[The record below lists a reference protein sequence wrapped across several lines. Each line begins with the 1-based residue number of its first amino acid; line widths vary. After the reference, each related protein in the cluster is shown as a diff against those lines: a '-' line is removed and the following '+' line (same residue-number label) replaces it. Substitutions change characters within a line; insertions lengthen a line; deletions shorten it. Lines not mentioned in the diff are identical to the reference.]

1 MADTADVV
9 RTTPYA
15 PTSVPENER
24 PFGHDR
30 TRLTLSALFAA
41 SLLVYAAGSAGHADP
56 VRAAGLAGA
65 LFFGVGTAPLQLSGR
80 ARLDLRLGVAG
91 VVGMSVLLI
100 VASVMALTPWW
111 HPVLAAAVIGAAAA
125 AVHAWACA
133 RVLSRQSLSE
143 LFGLPW
149 SRPSVRV
156 WRGSGAS
163 IACIACIAA
172 GNVLWCASAVRLG
185 HIVPGALGFLPNIS
199 VFWYVGLA
207 CVVAGIV
214 LARGRSEWH
223 AACGVLSLLAALT
236 VTPGIVYGMPRLQ
249 WSAKHIQLV
258 QTVLQAHFLNRGA
271 GIYDAYSGFFSGMA
285 WLCELAG
292 IHDPTGIATYWQ
304 FIIGVL
310 AVVGLRLFFG
320 RLTTSPY
327 RIWVAIAL
335 VILVNSVHEDYF
347 SPQSVGFAL
356 SMGVYGLAV
365 GSPRLGR
372 RALGRRGLGRRA
384 LDERELDQRELGRG
398 GLGPRWPG
406 LDERARII
414 LLVLAGCALA
424 VTHELSP
431 YIVGGVLVVLVIF
444 RTIRPWYV
452 PATILLPAIGW
463 ALLNRNDLSGFI
475 SLSDMWH
482 LSNFEVPQTPVMPG
496 MERVPAIAE
505 SSDALALGLVVLTVL
520 ASIGFVRTIRDRS
533 AWAFMIS
540 AGVGLGLVSINAY
553 GNEGIYRAALFAIP
567 WLAAMSIRA
576 VAPGPRRWVGHTYA
590 AAAML
595 LLTGTYL
602 VAQFGLDN
610 ADVIRTGD
618 FQALR
623 TYETIAAPNS
633 FLLALSAGSLP
644 MSLNLSDLSPRS
656 LAWPALIKPATAL
669 ARSPDAADI
678 SSLASSYARYAQEI
692 GGATHE
698 LYAIWSPASVAWS
711 VDYGQETLGQA
722 EAWRNLMI
730 ASPDWRVVYVGQG
743 TYLFRDVVTADK
755 PVARAA
761 RHEHKP
767 HGRRPRRGR
776 YDHVELGQPCIY
788 RGLRMSSCAALE

>member
-15 PTSVPENER
+15 PTSVPKDER
-24 PFGHDR
+24 PFGHGR
-30 TRLTLSALFAA
+30 ARLILSALFAA
-41 SLLVYAAGSAGHADP
+41 SLLVYAAGRAGHADP

-65 LFFGVGTAPLQLSGR
+65 LFFGVGTAPLQFSER
-80 ARLDLRLGVAG
+80 ARLDLRLGVAV
-91 VVGMSVLLI
+91 VVGMSVLLV
-100 VASVMALTPWW
+100 VASVMVLTPWW
-111 HPVLAAAVIGAAAA
+111 QPVLAAAVIGAAAA

-133 RVLSRQSLSE
+133 RVLSRQALSE
-143 LFGLPW
+143 LLGLPW
-149 SRPSVRV
+149 GRASVRV
-156 WRGSGAS
+156 RRGSGAS

-185 HIVPGALGFLPNIS
+185 HIVPGVLGFLPDIS

-214 LARGRSEWH
+214 LARGRSEWY

-236 VTPGIVYGMPRLQ
+236 VTPGIVYGMPRPQ
-249 WSAKHIQLV
+249 WSAKHIELV
-258 QTVLQAHFLNRGA
+258 QAVLQAHFLNRGA

-285 WLCELAG
+285 WLCDLAG
-292 IHDPTGIATYWQ
+292 IHDPSGIAIYWQ
-304 FIIGVL
+304 FIVGVL
-310 AVVGLRLFFG
+310 SVAGLRLFFG
-320 RLTTSPY
+320 RLTMSPY
-327 RIWVAIAL
+327 RIWAAIAL

-356 SMGVYGLAV
+356 SMGVFGLAV
-365 GSPRLGR
+365 GSPRPG
-372 RALGRRGLGRRA
+372 
-384 LDERELDQRELGRG
+384 QRELGRG
-398 GLGPRWPG
+398 GLWPRWPG

-452 PATILLPAIGW
+452 PATVLLPAIGW

-482 LSNFEVPQTPVMPG
+482 LANFEVPQTPVMPG
-496 MERVPAIAE
+496 MERVPVIAE
-505 SSDALALGLVVLTVL
+505 SSGALAFGLVVLTVL

-576 VAPGPRRWVGHTYA
+576 VGPGPRRWVGHTYA
-590 AAAML
+590 AVAML
-595 LLTGTYL
+595 VLTGTYL

-610 ADVIRTGD
+610 ADVIRPGD
-618 FQALR
+618 VQALL
-623 TYETIAAPNS
+623 TYEDIAAPDS

-644 MSLNLSDLSPRS
+644 VSLNLSDLSPRS
-656 LAWPALIKPATAL
+656 LAWPDLIAPATAL
-669 ARSPDAADI
+669 ARSPDAADV

-730 ASPDWRVVYVGQG
+730 ASPDWRVVYVSQG
-743 TYLFRDVVTADK
+743 TYLFRDVLTPDK
-755 PVARAA
+755 PVAGAA
-761 RHEHKP
+761 RHVREP
-767 HGRRPRRGR
+767 HGQRPPRTG
-776 YDHVELGQPCIY
+776 VEHRVFRANGSIVEWHIVAAAFL
-788 RGLRMSSCAALE
+788 CALK